1 MRCPNCDFE
10 NSVFSNTCLRC
21 GASLEVN
28 PSSLETSDANL
39 QPSASYTDPSVY
51 QEYSAQYRAPMP
63 PPTNGHNRL
72 LPPSPPSPSENSGNE
87 TDEAPYSGPS
97 QTYGNFQSYG
107 KQASWTASRVIRSI
121 VYFIWATFGGFGI
134 LGAFISINDSN
145 ALVAI
150 GLLAWLCTIIASV
163 IVFTRLRHRTPLL
176 RFSKFLYYSIIATA
190 LAFVVIIVETA
201 ILGDSAKI
209 LPGLLLGI
217 ILAVYGFAV
226 AILALW

>member
-28 PSSLETSDANL
+28 PSSQETSDANL

-51 QEYSAQYRAPMP
+51 QEYAAQYRAPMP

-97 QTYGNFQSYG
+97 QMYGNFENYST
-107 KQASWTASRVIRSI
+107 QASWTATRVIRSI
-121 VYFIWATFGGFGI
+121 IFFIWAAFGGFGI
-134 LGAFISINDSN
+134 LGAFISINNSD
-145 ALVAI
+145 ALAAI
-150 GLLAWLCTIIASV
+150 GLLVWLCIIIASV
-163 IVFTRLRHRTPLL
+163 VVFIRLRHRMPRL

-201 ILGDSAKI
+201 VLGENTKI

-217 ILAVYGFAV
+217 IFAVYGFAV
-226 AILALW
+226 AVLALW